1 MAATDFV
8 NLHAGLEGVLALVIH
23 GFMSAMQTHGLSS
36 PQIHALMYI
45 YHSGGC
51 PVSEL
56 GSLTGATHAAASQL
70 ADRLV
75 QQGLVERQEDPSDR
89 RTKLLRLSS
98 KGEELIREGIA
109 SNHFLQRL
117 TATLTP
123 QQHKTVLAAF
133 KILAEAARQIENKP
147 QAKE

>member
-1 MAATDFV
+1 MDASHFSNA
-8 NLHAGLEGVLALVIH
+8 HAGLEGVLAQVIH
-23 GFMSAMQTHGLSS
+23 GFMSAMQRHGLST
-36 PQIHALMYI
+36 PQVHALMFI

-89 RTKLLRLSS
+89 RTKILRLSS
-98 KGEELIREGIA
+98 KGEGLIREGIA
-109 SNHFLQRL
+109 SNHFLQRIV
-117 TATLTP
+117 AALTP
-123 QQHKTVLAAF
+123 QQHNMVQAAF
-133 KILAEAARQIENKP
+133 QILAEASRKIIFE
-147 QAKE
+147 KEKE